1 MLVYLYTFRIDKR
14 FSDWG
19 RVFGIEFFQIPV
31 LSPILGSAEKVFPG
45 GWVWGVGCGVWGF
58 THFHLVNYLIF
69 REKVPEFSPQSLQG
83 SGLFEVKKV

>member
-14 FSDWG
+14 FPDWG

-45 GWVWGVGCGVWGF
+45 VGCGVWGVF
-58 THFHLVNYLIF
+58 SVN
-69 REKVPEFSPQSLQG
+69 
-83 SGLFEVKKV
+83 

>member
-45 GWVWGVGCGVWGF
+45 EVGII
-58 THFHLVNYLIF
+58 NYEL
-69 REKVPEFSPQSLQG
+69 
-83 SGLFEVKKV
+83 

>member
-1 MLVYLYTFRIDKR
+1 MLIYLYTFRIDKR

-45 GWVWGVGCGVWGF
+45 GRVWGVGVF
-58 THFHLVNYLIF
+58 SVN
-69 REKVPEFSPQSLQG
+69 
-83 SGLFEVKKV
+83 

>member
-45 GWVWGVGCGVWGF
+45 EV
-58 THFHLVNYLIF
+58 
-69 REKVPEFSPQSLQG
+69 G
-83 SGLFEVKKV
+83 SGEWVGLIHESTPP

>member
-14 FSDWG
+14 LSDRG

-45 GWVWGVGCGVWGF
+45 VGCGVWGVGCF
-58 THFHLVNYLIF
+58 LSELMTDN
-69 REKVPEFSPQSLQG
+69 
-83 SGLFEVKKV
+83 